1 MGLEFVTSA
10 DGNGWHFITG
20 VDSFDLWLCLN
31 KKESKIMDQNLNQ
44 TPFPWIIV
52 IIPFDI

>member
-31 KKESKIMDQNLNQ
+31 KKESKIMDQNHYG
-44 TPFPWIIV
+44 FSYV
-52 IIPFDI
+52 V